1 MTIRITLS
9 NKANKELEVIE
20 RRARRRSNYRLLRR
34 IAAIR
39 QLVEAFSVEK
49 IAKTFGLS
57 EQTIRNWRAAFILKG
72 VASLHYK
79 KPPGRPAK
87 LSQKQRQELK
97 QIIEAGPQEAG
108 YASACWTSLMIQE
121 VICKRFQVIYERH
134 YVCELLGTLGFSYQK
149 AKFVSDH
156 LNEDKRE
163 EWLTATWPKI
173 LAEAKQKNAMVLF
186 GDEATCAM
194 WGSLGYTWAVKGQQ
208 PLIKTSGKRKGYKLF
223 GLIDYFTGQFFHK
236 TTKGRFNSESY
247 TAFLTDV
254 LKDTTRP
261 LIIIQD
267 GARYH
272 TSKAC
277 QAFFKQEEKR
287 LSVYQLPSYSPDFN
301 PIEYLWKKLKARS
314 THNHYFESFD
324 KLVTTVDE
332 ALKFFASTPNEVL
345 SLMGR
350 YCDTLGT
357 VL

>member
-1 MTIRITLS
+1 MRIRITLS
-9 NKANKELEVIE
+9 NKANKELEVME
-20 RRARRRSNYRLLRR
+20 RRAKRRSNYRLLRR
-34 IAAIR
+34 ITALR
-39 QLVEAFSVEK
+39 QLVAEFSVQK
-49 IAKTFGLS
+49 IAETFGLS
-57 EQTIRNWRAAFILKG
+57 EQTIRNWRNAFILNG
-72 VASLHYK
+72 VASLKYK

-87 LSQKQRQELK
+87 LSQKQRQELQ

-121 VICKRFQVIYERH
+121 VISKRFQVIYERH

-156 LNEDKRE
+156 LNEDNRE
-163 EWLTATWPKI
+163 EWLTKTWPKI
-173 LAEAKQKNAMVLF
+173 LAEAKEKNAMILF

-194 WGSLGYTWAVKGQQ
+194 WGSLGYTWAPKGQQ
-208 PLIKTSGKRKGYKLF
+208 PHIKTSGKRKGYKLF
-223 GLIDYFTGQFFHK
+223 GLIDYFSGQFFHQA
-236 TTKGRFNSESY
+236 TTGRFNSESY
-247 TAFLTDV
+247 KEFLTDV
-254 LKDTTRP
+254 LSKTKQS

-277 QAFFKQEEKR
+277 KAFFKKNEQR
-287 LSVYQLPSYSPDFN
+287 MSVYQLPSYSPDFN

-332 ALKFFASTPNEVL
+332 ALKFFASTPTEVL

-350 YCDTLGT
+350 YCDTLGA